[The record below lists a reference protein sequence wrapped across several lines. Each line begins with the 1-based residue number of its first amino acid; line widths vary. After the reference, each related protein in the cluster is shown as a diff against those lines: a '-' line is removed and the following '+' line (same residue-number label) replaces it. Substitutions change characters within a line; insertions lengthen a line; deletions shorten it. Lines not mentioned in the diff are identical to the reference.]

1 MKDKQ
6 YEFQRVN
13 DTHQLELLRKVNR
26 RDISLGWTNQV
37 GDKFCIFLDY
47 DILDYKIV
55 RGDIKELQLLF
66 ELGSAFVVKSRKGYH
81 VYFLDI
87 INFRT
92 LIEILCHSRCDLNY
106 VLAPLYLMKT
116 PSWTLRLGRKDGH
129 KLNKHDVVYGSTMNR
144 TSLLHAKV
152 LNKIFGF
159 NIDLEDNLLK
169 SVPINIGMYVIRDK
183 KRYEGQK

>member
-1 MKDKQ
+1 
-6 YEFQRVN
+6 
-13 DTHQLELLRKVNR
+13 
-26 RDISLGWTNQV
+26 
-37 GDKFCIFLDY
+37 
-47 DILDYKIV
+47 
-55 RGDIKELQLLF
+55 
-66 ELGSAFVVKSRKGYH
+66 
-81 VYFLDI
+81 
-87 INFRT
+87 
-92 LIEILCHSRCDLNY
+92 
-106 VLAPLYLMKT
+106 MKT